1 MRFPVPAAAI
11 LLTAS
16 VALALC
22 SGGLTRAAAQSPPS
36 GDTPPALVNGQA
48 VQWAQLRDLLA
59 ETAGSAILEEVIL
72 DRLLTQ
78 RLVRENKALDAR
90 AIDREQS
97 LLMDILDRDPTIAAI
112 SLEALR
118 QRRSLGD
125 RRFDLM
131 LRRNAMLRLLITDDV
146 EINETMIRSQYE
158 QIYGPRYQ
166 MRLITTGTMNE
177 AATALS
183 RIHAG
188 EPFTEVAALVST
200 DTSSAQRGGLLDAIS
215 PYDASYPAALRQ
227 ILADLEDGELSPII
241 PIESDFAIV
250 QMVKHLP
257 AQDVPYE
264 MVKTDMQR
272 SARLA
277 QERILMDNL
286 ARQLLASADIVVLDP
301 ALGDSWKRN
310 HSRP

>member
-1 MRFPVPAAAI
+1 MRSPSPATAI
-11 LLTAS
+11 LLAGS
-16 VALALC
+16 LALTL
-22 SGGLTRAAAQSPPS
+22 SPASLSRAGAQAPPAS
-36 GDTPPALVNGQA
+36 DAPPALVNGQA
-48 VQWAQLRDLLA
+48 VQWTQLRDLLA
-59 ETAGSAILEEVIL
+59 ETAGAAILEEVVL

-78 RLVRENKALDAR
+78 RLVRENKSLDPK

-97 LLMDILDRDPTIAAI
+97 LLLDILDRDPTTAAI

-131 LRRNAMLRLLITDDV
+131 LRRNAMLRLLIQGDV

-158 QIYGPRYQ
+158 QNYGSRYRV
-166 MRLITTGTMNE
+166 RLITTGTMNE

-200 DTSSAQRGGLLDAIS
+200 DTASAQRGGLLDAIS

-227 ILADLEDGELSPII
+227 ILADLEDGDLSPII

-250 QMVKHLP
+250 QMVQHLP

-264 MVKTDMQR
+264 MVKTDMER

-286 ARQLLASADIVVLDP
+286 ARQLLASADIVVLDT
-301 ALGDSWKRN
+301 ALSDGWKRN
-310 HSRP
+310 HPLP

>member
-1 MRFPVPAAAI
+1 MRFPAPAAAI
-11 LLTAS
+11 LLAAT
-16 VALALC
+16 VALTLC
-22 SGGLTRAAAQSPPS
+22 RPSHTRAGAQSPPT

-48 VQWAQLRDLLA
+48 VQWTQLRDLLA
-59 ETAGSAILEEVIL
+59 ETAGAAILEEVIL
-72 DRLLTQ
+72 DRLLSQ
-78 RLVRENKALDAR
+78 RLVREKKSLDPK
-90 AIDREQS
+90 AIDREQT
-97 LLMDILDRDPTIAAI
+97 LLLEILDRDPTTAAI

-125 RRFDLM
+125 RRINLM
-131 LRRNAMLRLLITDDV
+131 LRRNAMLRLLVKDDI

-158 QIYGPRYQ
+158 QIYGPRYRV
-166 MRLITTGTMNE
+166 RLITTGTLNE
-177 AATALS
+177 AATALN

-188 EPFTEVAALVST
+188 ELFTEVAALVST
-200 DTSSAQRGGLLDAIS
+200 DTASAQRGGLLDAIS

-227 ILADLEDGELSPII
+227 ILADLEDGDLSPII

-250 QMVKHLP
+250 QMVRRLP
-257 AQDVPYE
+257 AQDVPFE
-264 MVKTDMQR
+264 MVKTDMQQ

-301 ALGDSWKRN
+301 ALGDAWKRT
-310 HSRP
+310 HPLP

>member
-1 MRFPVPAAAI
+1 MRSPSPATAI
-11 LLTAS
+11 LLAAF
-16 VALALC
+16 VALTLSAA
-22 SGGLTRAAAQSPPS
+22 GLTRAGAQSPPGS
-36 GDTPPALVNGQA
+36 EAPPALVNGQA
-48 VQWAQLRDLLA
+48 VPWPQLRDLLA
-59 ETAGSAILEEVIL
+59 ETAGAAILEEIVL

-78 RLVRENKALDAR
+78 RLVRENKSLDA
-90 AIDREQS
+90 AAVEREQS
-97 LLMDILDRDPTIAAI
+97 LLMEILDLDPTAAAI

-131 LRRNAMLRLLITDDV
+131 LRRNAMLRLLIQNDV
-146 EINETMIRSQYE
+146 GINETMIRSQYE
-158 QIYGPRYQ
+158 QQYGPRYRV
-166 MRLITTGTMNE
+166 RLITTSTMNE

-188 EPFTEVAALVST
+188 EPFAEVAALVST
-200 DTSSAQRGGLLDAIS
+200 DAASAQRGGLLDAIS

-227 ILADLEDGELSPII
+227 ILADLDDGDLSPII
-241 PIESDFAIV
+241 PIESNFAIV
-250 QMVKHLP
+250 QMVEHLP

-264 MVKTDMQR
+264 MVKTDTER
-272 SARLA
+272 FARLA

-301 ALGDSWKRN
+301 ALSDAWKRN
-310 HSRP
+310 HPLP